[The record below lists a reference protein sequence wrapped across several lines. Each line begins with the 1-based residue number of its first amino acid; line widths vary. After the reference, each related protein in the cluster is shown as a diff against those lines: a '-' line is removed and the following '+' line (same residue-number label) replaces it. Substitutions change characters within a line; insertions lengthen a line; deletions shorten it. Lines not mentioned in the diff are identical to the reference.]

1 MEKVYCIIGAT
12 SDIGIEY
19 LKKLNSKGEKAKII
33 AIYHG
38 NKAKLDEKLNEFNNL
53 EFDFMLPYQQYL
65 DKMIFDKK
73 LSIST
78 FELEKDISD
87 KIKIVYEDEDEE
99 EIEEEEE
106 ISKYDSQ
113 ELKIHSFHIILN
125 EPKEIK
131 KK

>member
-1 MEKVYCIIGAT
+1 M
-12 SDIGIEY
+12 
-19 LKKLNSKGEKAKII
+19 LKYNAIFWNSVWYFKL
-33 AIYHG
+33 
-38 NKAKLDEKLNEFNNL
+38 NNL

-87 KIKIVYEDEDEE
+87 KIKIVYEDESEE
-99 EIEEEEE
+99 EVEEEEE

-113 ELKIHSFHIILN
+113 ELTIHSFHIILN